1 MAEEV
6 MEVMIQDN
14 VPICPRCQGAL
25 RRLYT
30 NDILYVCTDKKCK
43 TVLKVIDF
51 GQSMREA
58 KCKIL

>member
-1 MAEEV
+1 